1 MSEINDLTKFVDNS
15 VRLQDDFFSYVNGKW
30 YEETIIP
37 EDKARWGSFMVLR
50 EKSIQDVKNLLESEE
65 FSDVNFKKVK
75 KFYAE
80 GMNIERRN
88 KLDVEPIKK
97 YLDQINSIKSKEDLV
112 SVLLLFAEK
121 NLASVFSSSS
131 QIDRKNTSREVP
143 HLYSSGLSLPG
154 NKDYYTDPDKKEI
167 REKFVEYI
175 TTLFTFIDLPEPE
188 NKANKVLEFETRL
201 ADKHY
206 TPVQERDPELTYNA
220 MESLGE
226 LQKFVTN
233 MDWKTYF
240 GLFTDLEI
248 TKLVLDNPNY
258 FKLLNN
264 LLVQPNLDEWKI
276 YLTARLLN
284 GEAQYL
290 SERFVQAHFDFYGKV
305 IHGTKKLEELYKQ
318 ILGVINS
325 RFVLGELVGKYYVQ
339 KYFPQTSKDKMTD
352 LVKNLLEVMGE
363 RIKNLDWMGEET
375 KEKALNK
382 LSHFNIK
389 IGYPDEWEDYSALTF
404 EESDT
409 YFDVVNKSVLH
420 IRKILLSNLYKGP
433 NQNQWSMS
441 PQTINAYYHPFRNEI
456 VFPAGILQFPFFN
469 EHMSDAENYGGI
481 GAVIGHEITHG
492 FDDKGSKF
500 DYNGNMVNW
509 WTENDAKLF
518 SEKGKY
524 LVSEYEKF
532 LVNGKPLNG
541 ELTLG
546 ENIADHGGIKIAYQ
560 AMQLNYEKKGKRE
573 DDETLS
579 SEEKFFYSFAR
590 IWREKRRPEIEEQF
604 RMTDPHS
611 HPKAR
616 VNITLSNIIEF
627 HDTFKI
633 NEGDKLYRKELPNIW

>member
-30 YEETIIP
+30 YEETVIP

-50 EKSIQDVKNLLESEE
+50 EKSIQNVKNLLESDE
-65 FSDVNFKKVK
+65 FTDNNFKKVK
-75 KFYAE
+75 KFYEE

-88 KLDVEPIKK
+88 KLDIEPIKK
-97 YLDQINSIKSKEDLV
+97 YLDEINSIASKEDLV

-121 NLASVFSSSS
+121 NLASVFSFSS
-131 QIDRKNTSREVP
+131 QIDRKDTSREVP
-143 HLYSSGLSLPG
+143 HFYSSGLSLPG

-167 REKFVEYI
+167 RDKFVEFI
-175 TTLFTFIDLPEPE
+175 TTLFTFINLADPER
-188 NKANKVLEFETRL
+188 KAKTVLEFETRL
-201 ADKHY
+201 ADKHC
-206 TPVQERDPELTYNA
+206 TPVQKRDPELTYNA
-220 MESLGE
+220 IESLDE
-226 LQKFVTN
+226 LKKYVPN
-233 MDWKTYF
+233 IDWNAYF
-240 GLFTDLEI
+240 GLFTDIEI
-248 TKLVLDNPNY
+248 TKTVLDNPDY

-264 LLVQPNLDEWKI
+264 LLTEPDLDEWKI

-290 SERFVQAHFDFYGKV
+290 SERFVQAHFNFYGKV
-305 IHGTKKLEELYKQ
+305 INGTKKLEELHKQ
-318 ILGVINS
+318 ILSVIND
-325 RFVLGELVGKYYVQ
+325 RFILGELVGKYYVQ

-352 LVKNLLEVMGE
+352 LVKNLLEIMGE
-363 RIKNLDWMGEET
+363 RIKNLEWMGEET
-375 KEKALNK
+375 KEKGLNK
-382 LSHFNIK
+382 LRHFNFK

-404 EESDT
+404 EDSDT
-409 YFDVVNKSVLH
+409 YFDVVNKSILH
-420 IRKILLSNLYKGP
+420 IRQILLLNLYKAP

-456 VFPAGILQFPFFN
+456 VFPAGILQFPFFD

-500 DYNGNMVNW
+500 DYDGNMVNW
-509 WTENDAKLF
+509 WTENDSKQF
-518 SEKGKY
+518 TEKGKY
-524 LVSEYEKF
+524 LVGEYEKF

-560 AMQLNYEKKGKRE
+560 AMQLNYKKEGKRE
-573 DDETLS
+573 DDKMLS

-590 IWREKRRPEIEEQF
+590 IWREKRRPEIDEQF

-616 VNITLSNIIEF
+616 VNVTLSNISEF
-627 HDTFKI
+627 HNTFKI
-633 NEGDKLYRKELPNIW
+633 KEGDKLYRKELPNIW